1 MNDVSQML
9 RSIFLWIASS
19 LWVVAVEPCFA
30 AGDTAVPAWL
40 FPLSPPAP
48 DNAAPADA
56 VKALHLPNSKAAF
69 TEAQLNDF
77 FSAPDWFPDS
87 HSIAPAIVMRGNPP
101 AVFACGYCHSPSG
114 QGRPENASLAG
125 LPASYIVQQVAAIK
139 NGLRHSAWNGA
150 FLPSELMVS
159 VAKNVSEEE
168 VGLAAQYF
176 SAQRLM
182 PRVTVIEQ
190 ARVPVT
196 HVAGWVYVA
205 NEGSAMEP
213 LAGRILELAPDMG
226 RHEKRDDS
234 MRYVAYVPPGSIGRG
249 RTMAI
254 TGSNGLTTACVSCHG
269 GSLVGVG
276 LVPPLAGRSPTYLL
290 RQLLAFQTGARA
302 GAASIAMQT
311 VVEDLKLND
320 LVDVAAYAASLPPA
334 AN

>member
-1 MNDVSQML
+1 MRIN
-9 RSIFLWIASS
+9 LWVWAAFS
-19 LWVVAVEPCFA
+19 LWAVSIETCLA
-30 AGDTAVPAWL
+30 AGDTAVPAWV

-56 VKALHLPNSKAAF
+56 VKVLHLPISKTGF

-77 FSAPDWFPDS
+77 FSAPDWYPGS

-101 AVFACGYCHSPSG
+101 GVFACGYCHSPSG

-125 LPASYIVQQVAAIK
+125 LPASYIVQQVAEIK
-139 NGLRHSAWNGA
+139 SGLRHSAWNGA
-150 FLPSELMVS
+150 FRPSELMIS
-159 VAKNVSEEE
+159 VAKNASDEE

-190 ARVPVT
+190 ARVPAT
-196 HVAGWVYVA
+196 HVEGWVYVA
-205 NEGSAMEP
+205 NEGSVMEP
-213 LAGRILELAPDMG
+213 LAGRILELAPDIV

-234 MRYVAYVPPGSIGRG
+234 MRYVAFVPPGSIGRG
-249 RTMAI
+249 RSMAI

-290 RQLLAFQTGARA
+290 RQLLAFQTGARS
-302 GAASIAMQT
+302 GIASIPMQT

-320 LVDVAAYAASLPPA
+320 LVDVAAYAASLPTP
-334 AN
+334 N